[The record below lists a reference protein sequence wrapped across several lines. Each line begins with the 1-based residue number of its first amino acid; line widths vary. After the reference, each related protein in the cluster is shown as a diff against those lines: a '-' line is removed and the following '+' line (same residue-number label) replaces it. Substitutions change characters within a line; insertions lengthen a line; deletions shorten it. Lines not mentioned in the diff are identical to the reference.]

1 MLKHNI
7 KIIVVGLFL
16 VFGMVLAYSFFG
28 TKQEIIADESLR
40 VEEPEL
46 PGFKVQSQKTAN
58 VQVVNPINMS
68 EQQIES
74 SLESKLIDQPVARF
88 REGLMSDTD
97 TNKETVS
104 GFDGQAVAKVVELE
118 SMSVIGEELLKVP
131 VEPIAKVLGE
141 PVIPQVSE
149 IADAQSVSPF
159 RDDAIKRFD
168 VDSKSISKGAE
179 FLSFEVANKSEDITY
194 EASEG
199 APVEQESDVEL
210 IPDTSEFLNFNLAEA
225 KPEQGM
231 VLVEGDQL
239 IVDDINQSITANGLI
254 GAEGEQAENAPAVIS
269 INKTSVF
276 SLPEVDQSLMQGDSE
291 ISQQYRQTMT
301 KLVSINARLREAD
314 EENANLKVQ
323 FEMSVDNNR
332 QLAQIIRDID
342 DQIKSFTLTN

>member
-28 TKQEIIADESLR
+28 AKQEIISDESLR

-58 VQVVNPINMS
+58 AQVVNPINMS

-88 REGLMSDTD
+88 REGLMADTA
-97 TNKETVS
+97 KETVS
-104 GFDGQAVAKVVELE
+104 GFDGQAVAQVVELE
-118 SMSVIGEELLKVP
+118 PMSVIGEESLKVP
-131 VEPIAKVLGE
+131 VEPIAKVLDE

-149 IADAQSVSPF
+149 IVGAQSVSPF

-168 VDSKSISKGAE
+168 VDSKSISKSAE
-179 FLSFEVANKSEDITY
+179 FLSFEVANKPEEVVY
-194 EASEG
+194 EASESML
-199 APVEQESDVEL
+199 VEQESDVEL
-210 IPDTSEFLNFNLAEA
+210 IPDRSEFLNLNLAEV
-225 KPEQGM
+225 KHEQEM

-239 IVDDINQSITANGLI
+239 IVDDINQSITANDLI
-254 GAEGEQAENAPAVIS
+254 GAEVEQVEVAPAVIS

-291 ISQQYRQTMT
+291 VSQQYRQTMT

-314 EENANLKVQ
+314 EENANLKAQ